1 MGLYARYV
9 WPRILDFVMSDKT
22 VAKERSKVIPA
33 AKDTVLEVGIGS
45 GLNLPFYRAEVKQLY
60 GVDPSAGLLE
70 MARERA
76 RQVPFPVEL
85 REHSAERLPFA
96 DESMDTV
103 VVTWALCSIPEPERA
118 LREMK
123 RVLKREGQ
131 LLFVEHGRSA
141 DAGVER
147 WQNRLNPIW
156 RRVSGGCNM
165 NRKID
170 ELVTGAGFKLAE
182 LQTMYLPGPRL
193 MTYTYRG
200 VGLAS

>member
-141 DAGVER
+141 DPGVER